1 MSWPGIGIPHH
12 WQVNHSYEKRHA
24 DCLDLILVLSYKR
37 KQKKQREK
45 ERIMKKNEKSLLDL
59 QRRIEKMKSALAI
72 KLQEFYHIDF
82 SELEDREIHEGH
94 GEPLTKE
101 QLDAIYQHLEVLNGH
116 AKDLEAEIDQF
127 VDYVS
132 QEGGVGRR

>member
-1 MSWPGIGIPHH
+1 
-12 WQVNHSYEKRHA
+12 
-24 DCLDLILVLSYKR
+24 
-37 KQKKQREK
+37 
-45 ERIMKKNEKSLLDL
+45 MKKNEKSLLDL
-59 QRRIEKMKSALAI
+59 QRRIEKMKTALTI

-94 GEPLTKE
+94 GEPLTKA

-116 AKDLEAEIDQF
+116 AKALEAEVDQF

-132 QEGGVGRR
+132 QEGRVGRR